1 MIIPH
6 HACTAASGVVQ
17 LNEATITEHAFE
29 IGNILRDNVCMS
41 TVNGRSVLASI
52 RSDESGIRGHYRST
66 FGTAPFFFRSVEFP
80 ESGKKVLFN
89 IREREVGGVQLIVAP
104 FAKPHQA
111 VLMLG
116 FTDPFDDQAHGSLRA
131 DRAVWN
137 LWGEKKHLSCP
148 DGHINRFPVLLN
160 FYDDIAFK
168 LIEEFFRLIVVVVLS
183 GIGAAHDHDDVI
195 CAFGIEILVAN
206 RWLEQVSVLIYPLL
220 EVKRFVHC

>member
-1 MIIPH
+1 
-6 HACTAASGVVQ
+6 
-17 LNEATITEHAFE
+17 
-29 IGNILRDNVCMS
+29 MS

-137 LWGEKKHLSCP
+137 LWGRRNISPALMGTST
-148 DGHINRFPVLLN
+148 DFP
-160 FYDDIAFK
+160 
-168 LIEEFFRLIVVVVLS
+168 S
-183 GIGAAHDHDDVI
+183 
-195 CAFGIEILVAN
+195 
-206 RWLEQVSVLIYPLL
+206 S
-220 EVKRFVHC
+220 